1 MSSVEER
8 RRQRF
13 QFLRLVYWRTDGN
26 PMNQVHGLALGGELG
41 WDEQKAEGIIRY
53 LVDEGLLKIW
63 AFGYVLGVTHQGVR
77 RVEGALEQI
86 PGASSPDLAALHG
99 SGAIASHEGTA
110 AGAGGVA
117 VHGNVSGS
125 VIAPGGQVNVV
136 MQGQEQGSAPT
147 PAPPV
152 SPRLILKLYQMG
164 RDRAHQD
171 EITIDQQRGAL
182 HQEYLFGLALYN
194 TEPFTKAEG
203 VQIRLQIAN
212 RTTTQY
218 AVTLQA
224 PAATTGWVTQVP
236 GLNYV
241 QMADLKF
248 DDRELLCLHRHPVC
262 WDDFRLGLVEPVDGY
277 FTIYYDVTS
286 VQPLTENHGE
296 LTIRMA

>member
-1 MSSVEER
+1 
-8 RRQRF
+8 
-13 QFLRLVYWRTDGN
+13 
-26 PMNQVHGLALGGELG
+26 
-41 WDEQKAEGIIRY
+41 
-53 LVDEGLLKIW
+53 
-63 AFGYVLGVTHQGVR
+63 
-77 RVEGALEQI
+77 
-86 PGASSPDLAALHG
+86 
-99 SGAIASHEGTA
+99 
-110 AGAGGVA
+110 
-117 VHGNVSGS
+117 
-125 VIAPGGQVNVV
+125 
-136 MQGQEQGSAPT
+136 
-147 PAPPV
+147 
-152 SPRLILKLYQMG
+152 MG

-286 VQPLTENHGE
+286 VQPLTENHAE